1 MANNS
6 VDSRPN
12 IRTKNI
18 IVTQENTE
26 HILHDLGFRG
36 IFLGITQRAQS
47 KKEQKKKIHST
58 SSKFQ
63 KFAL

>member
-6 VDSRPN
+6 VDLRPN
-12 IRTKNI
+12 VRTKNT

-36 IFLGITQRAQS
+36 IFLGTTQRAQS
-47 KKEQKKKIHST
+47 KKE
-58 SSKFQ
+58 
-63 KFAL
+63 